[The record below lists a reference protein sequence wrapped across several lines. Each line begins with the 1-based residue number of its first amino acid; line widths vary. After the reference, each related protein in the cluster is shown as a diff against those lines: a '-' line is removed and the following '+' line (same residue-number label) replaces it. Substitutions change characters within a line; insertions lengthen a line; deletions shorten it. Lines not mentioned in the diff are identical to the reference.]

1 MRFRALNPTT
11 EASMLAAR
19 CIRCIGLVGCALR
32 DVARLSF
39 FADLILG
46 LQSAEDYPKIWVP
59 VRLSRFG
66 PAVS

>member
-1 MRFRALNPTT
+1 
-11 EASMLAAR
+11 MLAAQ

-66 PAVS
+66 PAVN